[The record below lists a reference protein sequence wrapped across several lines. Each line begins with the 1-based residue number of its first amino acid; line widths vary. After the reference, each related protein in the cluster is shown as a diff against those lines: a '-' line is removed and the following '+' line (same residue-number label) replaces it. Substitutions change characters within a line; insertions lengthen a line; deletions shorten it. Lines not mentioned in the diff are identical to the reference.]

1 MIVYFTDRRLNV
13 LGLASSEIATGF
25 AITDDKKTE
34 SIENG
39 VVTFDVTIAYEQETK
54 ETLESYCEAGNYLFR
69 STGGEAEFYTIIDEE
84 TDSADQTITLYC
96 EDAGMDLLNGV
107 AGAFKADAAHPIA
120 WYFDQ
125 WLKGTGFTIGVNE
138 ISSLSRKLKWD
149 GETTITERLAS
160 VANQFDNA
168 EVSYSFEIDR
178 LKVSK
183 MYVNIFKKRGADKA
197 VKLRMG
203 REISNIKIKKSVA
216 DIATA
221 LKCTGGTPEGK
232 ETPITLNGYK
242 FDDGDFYV
250 DGDNLCCRSALK
262 RWGRLGTNQHIVK
275 TYSYDTS
282 SQSELC
288 AHAVTKLKSIKD
300 TAFSMSADIIRLPD
314 GVGVGDRVIIVDD
327 EGKTYVSTRLLTLEK
342 SVLTGSVA
350 ATLGD
355 YIQQDAGISAQVQE
369 LAEKFAAIATS
380 KADALAAAKAAEEAR
395 EKAEAAKSAADSAT
409 NTANAAKDTANAATS
424 TANAAKNTAD
434 AASTTAGQAK
444 ATADGAKNTADT
456 ATSTANTAND
466 TAKAAKNT
474 ADAASTTAGQ
484 AKATA
489 DTAKSTADAAKS
501 TAETNARDL
510 TNYITSNNSTLEVM
524 QSLIDGS
531 IMTWFFP
538 RPPEGTNEPTSKWTT
553 TDLKNQHLGD
563 LYYDT
568 DTGYCYRYQ
577 VEHQVYSWQRIT
589 DVDVTKALAD
599 AKNAQDTADGKRRVF
614 TVQPTPPYDVGDL
627 WAAGA
632 NGDIK
637 RCRIAKTSEQSYAAS
652 DWELASKYT
661 DDTTA
666 NAAKNTADNANN
678 KIDNMQIGGRNL
690 ALNSAKFDIN
700 AGAGNRYVSSYGS
713 GLIAAR
719 ADGLNEMR
727 LTGTGFKGIGVYVNC
742 LNLNVGDEIV
752 FSCFADAVGS
762 DNQMRFF
769 AMCYDASGTR
779 VFEKLYIDNSVW
791 LGDKKNLG
799 TIESGGTKRL
809 AVKIKWSDEAKSL
822 IDGGGRI
829 MLTFQIYAD
838 VASGDY
844 VSMYAPKLERGNKAT
859 DWTLAPE
866 DIDATTDQLRDDLN
880 STESQLNTQI
890 TEVSKKTDSTNSALN
905 EARDELSKRIAD
917 TMAQAQMA
925 AAAAKVAQTD
935 LDNYKSMTVDP
946 QLKTMSDFMAKYN
959 LSFRQDSTGLY
970 ITNQNADGTTAD
982 ISLRLGNDR
991 ISFVQGTG
999 DAAYEVAFISNNQLY
1014 ITSGEFLKGLR
1025 LGNYALIPG
1034 ANGNL
1039 SCKKVK

>member
-1 MIVYFTDRRLNV
+1 MIVYFADRKLNI
-13 LGLASSEIATGF
+13 LGLASTNIGTGYS
-25 AITDDKKTE
+25 IVQDKKTE
-34 SIENG
+34 NIENG
-39 VVTFDVTIAYEQETK
+39 VVTFDVTVFFDNEKRREIET
-54 ETLESYCEAGNYLFR
+54 YCEAGNYILR
-69 STGGEAEFYTIIDEE
+69 SSGGEAEFYTIIDEE
-84 TDSADQTITLYC
+84 IDSEEQTVTLYC
-96 EDAGMDLLNGV
+96 EDAGMDLLNGI
-107 AGAFKADAAHPIA
+107 AGKFEATEAHPIA

-149 GETTITERLAS
+149 GESTITERLAS

-168 EVSYSFEIDR
+168 EISYTFQIDR
-178 LKVSK
+178 LKVSA
-183 MYVNIFKKRGADKA
+183 MHVNIYKKRGADTK
-197 VKLRMG
+197 VKLRVG
-203 REISNIKIKKSVA
+203 VELEKINIKKSVA

-395 EKAEAAKSAADSAT
+395 KKAEAAKSAADSAT
-409 NTANAAKDTANAATS
+409 NTANAAKD

-444 ATADGAKNTADT
+444 ATADGAK
-456 ATSTANTAND
+456 S
-466 TAKAAKNT
+466 T
-474 ADAASTTAGQ
+474 ADAAKS
-484 AKATA
+484 TA
-489 DTAKSTADAAKS
+489 DTAKSTADTAKSTADTAKS
-501 TAETNARDL
+501 TAETNATDL

-666 NAAKNTADNANN
+666 N
-678 KIDNMQIGGRNL
+678 Q
-690 ALNSAKFDIN
+690 
-700 AGAGNRYVSSYGS
+700 
-713 GLIAAR
+713 
-719 ADGLNEMR
+719 
-727 LTGTGFKGIGVYVNC
+727 
-742 LNLNVGDEIV
+742 
-752 FSCFADAVGS
+752 
-762 DNQMRFF
+762 
-769 AMCYDASGTR
+769 
-779 VFEKLYIDNSVW
+779 
-791 LGDKKNLG
+791 
-799 TIESGGTKRL
+799 
-809 AVKIKWSDEAKSL
+809 VK
-822 IDGGGRI
+822 
-829 MLTFQIYAD
+829 
-838 VASGDY
+838 
-844 VSMYAPKLERGNKAT
+844 
-859 DWTLAPE
+859 
-866 DIDATTDQLRDDLN
+866 DDLTDTIN
-880 STESQLNTQI
+880 STESQLDGKITAVDKKATQ
-890 TEVSKKTDSTNSALN
+890 TATDLN
-905 EARDELSKRIAD
+905 AARDELSSGLAD
-917 TMAQAQMA
+917 AMAQAQAA

-935 LDNYKSMTVDP
+935 LNNYMNYKVDP
-946 QLKTMSDFMAKYN
+946 QLKTMSDFMAAYN
-959 LSFRQDSTGLY
+959 LSFHQDSSGLY
-970 ITNQNADGTTAD
+970 ITNQNSDGTPAD

-991 ISFVQGTG
+991 ISFIQGQG
-999 DAAYEVAFISNNQLY
+999 DDAFEVAFISDKQLY
-1014 ITSGEFLKGLR
+1014 ITSGEFLNGLR
-1025 LGNYALIPG
+1025 MGNYAFIPG
-1034 ANGNL
+1034 AAGDL
-1039 SCKKVK
+1039 SIKKVK

>member
-39 VVTFDVTIAYEQETK
+39 VVTFDVTIDYEQETK
-54 ETLESYCEAGNYLFR
+54 EILESYCEAGNYLFR

-96 EDAGMDLLNGV
+96 EDAGMDLLNGI

-125 WLKGTGFTIGVNE
+125 WIKGTGFEIGVNE
-138 ISSLSRKLKWD
+138 IASLSRKLEWD
-149 GETTITERLAS
+149 GESTITERLAS
-160 VANQFDNA
+160 VATQFDNA

-232 ETPITLNGYK
+232 EAPITLNGYK

-342 SVLTGSVA
+342 SVLTGSIA

-395 EKAEAAKSAADSAT
+395 KKAEAAKSAADSAT
-409 NTANAAKDTANAATS
+409 NTANTATS
-424 TANAAKNTAD
+424 TANAAKDTAD
-434 AASTTAGQAK
+434 AANSTAGQAK
-444 ATADGAKNTADT
+444 ATADSAKD
-456 ATSTANTAND
+456 
-466 TAKAAKNT
+466 
-474 ADAASTTAGQ
+474 
-484 AKATA
+484 TA

-501 TAETNARDL
+501 TADAASTTAGQAKSTAETAKSTAETAKSTADSAKTSADTNARDL
-510 TNYITSNNSTLEVM
+510 ANYITSNNSTLEVM

-538 RPPEGTNEPTSKWTT
+538 CPPADTNEPTSKWTT

-577 VEHQVYSWQRIT
+577 VEHQIYSWQRIT

-637 RCRIAKTSEQSYAAS
+637 RCKTSKTSSQSFDAS

-666 NAAKNTADNANN
+666 N
-678 KIDNMQIGGRNL
+678 Q
-690 ALNSAKFDIN
+690 
-700 AGAGNRYVSSYGS
+700 
-713 GLIAAR
+713 
-719 ADGLNEMR
+719 
-727 LTGTGFKGIGVYVNC
+727 
-742 LNLNVGDEIV
+742 
-752 FSCFADAVGS
+752 
-762 DNQMRFF
+762 
-769 AMCYDASGTR
+769 
-779 VFEKLYIDNSVW
+779 
-791 LGDKKNLG
+791 
-799 TIESGGTKRL
+799 
-809 AVKIKWSDEAKSL
+809 VK
-822 IDGGGRI
+822 
-829 MLTFQIYAD
+829 
-838 VASGDY
+838 
-844 VSMYAPKLERGNKAT
+844 
-859 DWTLAPE
+859 
-866 DIDATTDQLRDDLN
+866 DDLTDTIN
-880 STESQLNTQI
+880 STESQLNNQI

-917 TMAQAQMA
+917 AMAQAQTA

-970 ITNQNADGTTAD
+970 ITNQNADGTIAD

-991 ISFVQGTG
+991 ISFIQGTG

>member
-1 MIVYFTDRRLNV
+1 MIVYFADRKLNI
-13 LGLASSEIATGF
+13 LGLASTNIGTGY
-25 AITDDKKTE
+25 AIVQDKKTE
-34 SIENG
+34 NIENG
-39 VVTFDVTIAYEQETK
+39 VVTFDVTVFFDNEKRCEIET
-54 ETLESYCEAGNYLFR
+54 YCEAGNYILR
-69 STGGEAEFYTIIDEE
+69 SSGGEAEFYTIIDEE
-84 TDSADQTITLYC
+84 IDSEEQTITLYC
-96 EDAGMDLLNGV
+96 EDAGMDLLNGI
-107 AGAFKADAAHPIA
+107 AGKFEATEAHPIA

-149 GETTITERLAS
+149 GESTITERLAS

-168 EVSYSFEIDR
+168 EISYTFQIER
-178 LKVSK
+178 LKVSA
-183 MYVNIFKKRGADKA
+183 MHVNIYKKRGADTK
-197 VKLRMG
+197 VKLRVG
-203 REISNIKIKKSVA
+203 VELEKITIKKSVA

-221 LKCTGGTPEGK
+221 LKCTGGTPEGQ
-232 ETPITLNGYK
+232 ENPITLAGYS

-250 DGDNLCCRSALK
+250 SGDMVCCRSALK
-262 RWGRLGTNQHIVK
+262 KWGRLGTNQHIVK
-275 TYSYDTS
+275 TYSFDTT

-288 AHAVTKLKSIKD
+288 AHAVTKLKEIKD
-300 TAFSMSADIIRLPD
+300 TTFALTASIIKLPS
-314 GVGVGDRVIIVDD
+314 GVGVGDRVIIVD
-327 EGKTYVSTRLLTLEK
+327 EGEGLYISTRLLTLGTSVTTGDK
-342 SVLTGSVA
+342 S
-350 ATLGD
+350 ATFGEF
-355 YIQQDAGISAQVQE
+355 IAQDPGIAAQVQAI
-369 LAEKFAAIATS
+369 AEKISAIATS

-395 EKAEAAKSAADSAT
+395 KKAEAAKSAADSAT
-409 NTANAAKDTANAATS
+409 NTANAATS

-456 ATSTANTAND
+456 AKSTAD
-466 TAKAAKNT
+466 TAK
-474 ADAASTTAGQ
+474 S
-484 AKATA
+484 TA

-501 TAETNARDL
+501 TAETNATDL

-538 RPPEGTNEPTSKWTT
+538 RPPADDNEPTSKWTT

-666 NAAKNTADNANN
+666 N
-678 KIDNMQIGGRNL
+678 Q
-690 ALNSAKFDIN
+690 
-700 AGAGNRYVSSYGS
+700 
-713 GLIAAR
+713 
-719 ADGLNEMR
+719 
-727 LTGTGFKGIGVYVNC
+727 
-742 LNLNVGDEIV
+742 
-752 FSCFADAVGS
+752 
-762 DNQMRFF
+762 
-769 AMCYDASGTR
+769 
-779 VFEKLYIDNSVW
+779 
-791 LGDKKNLG
+791 
-799 TIESGGTKRL
+799 
-809 AVKIKWSDEAKSL
+809 VK
-822 IDGGGRI
+822 
-829 MLTFQIYAD
+829 
-838 VASGDY
+838 
-844 VSMYAPKLERGNKAT
+844 
-859 DWTLAPE
+859 
-866 DIDATTDQLRDDLN
+866 DDLTDTIN
-880 STESQLNTQI
+880 STESQLNNQI

-991 ISFVQGTG
+991 ISFIQGTG

>member
-1 MIVYFTDRRLNV
+1 MIVYFTDRRLNI
-13 LGLASSEIATGF
+13 LGLASTEIATGF
-25 AITDDKKTE
+25 AITEDKKTE

-39 VVTFDVTIAYEQETK
+39 VVTFDVTIAYEPETK
-54 ETLESYCEAGNYLFR
+54 ETLESYCEAGNYLLR
-69 STGGEAEFYTIIDEE
+69 STSAGEAEFYTIIDEE
-84 TDSADQTITLYC
+84 TDSAEQTITLYC

-107 AGAFKADAAHPIA
+107 AGTFKADAAHPIA

-125 WLKGTGFTIGVNE
+125 WIKGTGFEIGVNE
-138 ISSLSRKLKWD
+138 ISSLSRKLEWD
-149 GETTITERLAS
+149 GESTITERLAS
-160 VANQFDNA
+160 VATQFDNA
-168 EVSYSFEIDR
+168 EISYSFKIDR
-178 LKVSK
+178 LRVSK
-183 MYVNIFKKRGADKA
+183 MYVNIYKKRGADMA

-203 REISNIKIKKSVA
+203 KEVSNIKIKKSVA
-216 DIATA
+216 DVATA
-221 LKCTGGTPEGK
+221 LKCTGGTPEGQ
-232 ETPITLNGYK
+232 ETPITLSGYK
-242 FDDGDFYV
+242 YDDGDFYV
-250 DGDNLCCRSALK
+250 EGDTLRCRSALK
-262 RWGRLGTNQHIVK
+262 KWGRLGTNQHI
-275 TYSYDTS
+275 TQLYTFDTT

-300 TAFSMSADIIRLPD
+300 TAFSMTADIIRLPD
-314 GVGVGDRVIIVDD
+314 GLGVGDRVIVVDD
-327 EGKTYVSTRLLTLEK
+327 EGKIYVSTRLLTLER
-342 SVLTGSVA
+342 SVSSGEIA

-355 YIQQDAGISAQVQE
+355 FIQQDPGISSQVQE
-369 LAEKFAAIATS
+369 LAAKFAEIATS

-395 EKAEAAKSAADSAT
+395 KKAEAAESTANTAKSTADSAT
-409 NTANAAKDTANAATS
+409 NTANAATNTANAAAS

-444 ATADGAKNTADT
+444 ATADSAKNTAAT
-456 ATSTANTAND
+456 AKSTAD
-466 TAKAAKNT
+466 TAKST
-474 ADAASTTAGQ
+474 ADS
-484 AKATA
+484 AKSTA

-501 TAETNARDL
+501 TAETNANDL

-524 QSLIDGS
+524 QTLIDGS

-538 RPPEGTNEPTSKWTT
+538 RPPADANEPTSKWTT

-614 TVQPTPPYDVGDL
+614 VVQPTPPYDVGDL
-627 WAAGA
+627 WTAGA

-666 NAAKNTADNANN
+666 KKAQDTADSAKS
-678 KIDNMQIGGRNL
+678 KIDNLKVGGRNL
-690 ALNSAKFDIN
+690 ALNSAKLDKTPTV
-700 AGAGNRYVSSYGS
+700 GNRYAGPRFSSTKMTTRGDGFS
-713 GLIAAR
+713 EVQAASIWGGLRVFAN
-719 ADGLNEMR
+719 DYN
-727 LTGTGFKGIGVYVNC
+727 FKA
-742 LNLNVGDEIV
+742 GDELV
-752 FSCFADAVGS
+752 FSANVKSVGEK
-762 DNQMRFF
+762 MRVGFY
-769 AMCYDASGTR
+769 AMCYESSGKRNDNT
-779 VFEKLYIDNSVW
+779 LYIDDSDYLINNKTLGVFEAGTSRRVSV
-791 LGDKKNLG
+791 
-799 TIESGGTKRL
+799 R
-809 AVKIKWSDEAKSL
+809 IKWTDEAVDH
-822 IDGGGRI
+822 INDGGYI
-829 MLTFQIYAD
+829 ELTFQLATDLTSESSYLSI
-838 VASGDY
+838 
-844 VSMYAPKLERGNKAT
+844 YAPKLELGNRPT
-859 DWTLAPE
+859 DWTPAPE

-880 STESQLNTQI
+880 STESALNTQI
-890 TEVSKKTDSTNSALN
+890 NEVSKKTDSTNSALN

-917 TMAQAQMA
+917 AMAQAQMA

-991 ISFVQGTG
+991 ISFIQGTG

>member
-25 AITDDKKTE
+25 AITEDKKTE

-120 WYFDQ
+120 WYFNQ
-125 WLKGTGFTIGVNE
+125 WIKGTGFEIGVNE
-138 ISSLSRKLKWD
+138 IASLSRKLEWD
-149 GETTITERLAS
+149 GESTITERLAS
-160 VANQFDNA
+160 VATQFDNA

-342 SVLTGSVA
+342 SVLTGSIA

-395 EKAEAAKSAADSAT
+395 KKAEAAKSAADSAT
-409 NTANAAKDTANAATS
+409 NTANAAKNTADAANSTADTAKS
-424 TANAAKNTAD
+424 TADAAKSTAD

-444 ATADGAKNTADT
+444 ATADGAKSTADT
-456 ATSTANTAND
+456 AKSTAD
-466 TAKAAKNT
+466 TAK
-474 ADAASTTAGQ
+474 S
-484 AKATA
+484 TA

-501 TAETNARDL
+501 TAETNATDL

-538 RPPEGTNEPTSKWTT
+538 CPPADTNEPTSKWTT

-577 VEHQVYSWQRIT
+577 VEHQIYSWQRIT

-637 RCRIAKTSEQSYAAS
+637 KCRIAKTSEQSYADS

-666 NAAKNTADNANN
+666 N
-678 KIDNMQIGGRNL
+678 Q
-690 ALNSAKFDIN
+690 
-700 AGAGNRYVSSYGS
+700 
-713 GLIAAR
+713 
-719 ADGLNEMR
+719 
-727 LTGTGFKGIGVYVNC
+727 
-742 LNLNVGDEIV
+742 
-752 FSCFADAVGS
+752 
-762 DNQMRFF
+762 
-769 AMCYDASGTR
+769 
-779 VFEKLYIDNSVW
+779 
-791 LGDKKNLG
+791 
-799 TIESGGTKRL
+799 
-809 AVKIKWSDEAKSL
+809 VK
-822 IDGGGRI
+822 
-829 MLTFQIYAD
+829 
-838 VASGDY
+838 
-844 VSMYAPKLERGNKAT
+844 
-859 DWTLAPE
+859 
-866 DIDATTDQLRDDLN
+866 DDLTDTIN
-880 STESQLNTQI
+880 STESQLNNQI

-991 ISFVQGTG
+991 ISFIQGTG

>member
-1 MIVYFTDRRLNV
+1 MIIYFTDRRLNI
-13 LGLASSEIATGF
+13 LGLASTEIATGF
-25 AITDDKKTE
+25 AITEDKKTE

-39 VVTFDVTIAYEQETK
+39 VVTFDVTIAYEPETK
-54 ETLESYCEAGNYLFR
+54 ETLESYCEAGNYLLR
-69 STGGEAEFYTIIDEE
+69 STSAGEAEFYTIIDEE
-84 TDSADQTITLYC
+84 TDSAEQTITLYC

-107 AGAFKADAAHPIA
+107 AGTFKADAAHPIA

-125 WLKGTGFTIGVNE
+125 WIKGTGFEIGVNE
-138 ISSLSRKLKWD
+138 ISSLSRKLEWD
-149 GETTITERLAS
+149 GESTITERLAS
-160 VANQFDNA
+160 VATQFDNA
-168 EVSYSFEIDR
+168 EISYSFKIDR
-178 LKVSK
+178 LRVSK
-183 MYVNIFKKRGADKA
+183 MYVNIYKKRGADMA

-203 REISNIKIKKSVA
+203 KEVSNIKIKKSVA
-216 DIATA
+216 DVATA
-221 LKCTGGTPEGK
+221 LKCTGGTPEGQ
-232 ETPITLNGYK
+232 ETPITLSGYK
-242 FDDGDFYV
+242 YDDGDFYV
-250 DGDNLCCRSALK
+250 EGDTLRCRSALK
-262 RWGRLGTNQHIVK
+262 KWGRLGTNQHI
-275 TYSYDTS
+275 TQLYTFDTT

-300 TAFSMSADIIRLPD
+300 TAFSMTADIIRLPD
-314 GVGVGDRVIIVDD
+314 GLGVGDRVIVVDD
-327 EGKTYVSTRLLTLEK
+327 EGKIYVSTRLLTLER
-342 SVLTGSVA
+342 SVSSGDIA

-355 YIQQDAGISAQVQE
+355 FIQQDPGISSQVQE
-369 LAEKFAAIATS
+369 LAAKFAEIATS

-395 EKAEAAKSAADSAT
+395 KKAEAAESTANTAKSTADSAT
-409 NTANAAKDTANAATS
+409 NTANAATNTANAAAS

-444 ATADGAKNTADT
+444 ATADSAKNTAATAKSTADTAKSTADGAKNTAD
-456 ATSTANTAND
+456 A
-466 TAKAAKNT
+466 
-474 ADAASTTAGQ
+474 
-484 AKATA
+484 
-489 DTAKSTADAAKS
+489 AKSTADAAKS
-501 TAETNARDL
+501 TAETNATDL

-538 RPPEGTNEPTSKWTT
+538 RPPADANEPTSKWTT

-599 AKNAQDTADGKRRVF
+599 AKNAQDTADGKKRVF
-614 TVQPTPPYDVGDL
+614 VVQPTPPYDVGDL
-627 WAAGA
+627 WTAGA

-637 RCRIAKTSEQSYAAS
+637 RCRIAKTSEQSYADS

-666 NAAKNTADNANN
+666 NQVKDN
-678 KIDNMQIGGRNL
+678 
-690 ALNSAKFDIN
+690 
-700 AGAGNRYVSSYGS
+700 
-713 GLIAAR
+713 
-719 ADGLNEMR
+719 
-727 LTGTGFKGIGVYVNC
+727 LT
-742 LNLNVGDEIV
+742 D
-752 FSCFADAVGS
+752 
-762 DNQMRFF
+762 
-769 AMCYDASGTR
+769 
-779 VFEKLYIDNSVW
+779 
-791 LGDKKNLG
+791 
-799 TIESGGTKRL
+799 TI
-809 AVKIKWSDEAKSL
+809 
-822 IDGGGRI
+822 
-829 MLTFQIYAD
+829 
-838 VASGDY
+838 
-844 VSMYAPKLERGNKAT
+844 
-859 DWTLAPE
+859 
-866 DIDATTDQLRDDLN
+866 N
-880 STESQLNTQI
+880 STESALNTQI

-905 EARDELSKRIAD
+905 EARDELSRRIAD

-991 ISFVQGTG
+991 ISFIQGTG

>member
-54 ETLESYCEAGNYLFR
+54 ETLESYCEAGNYIFR

-125 WLKGTGFTIGVNE
+125 WIKGTGFEIGVNE
-138 ISSLSRKLKWD
+138 IASLSRKLEWD
-149 GETTITERLAS
+149 GESTITERLAS
-160 VANQFDNA
+160 VATQFDNA

-203 REISNIKIKKSVA
+203 REISKIKIKKSVA

-232 ETPITLNGYK
+232 EAPITLNGYK

-250 DGDNLCCRSALK
+250 DGDKLCCRSALK

-275 TYSYDTS
+275 TYSYDTA

-300 TAFSMSADIIRLPD
+300 TAFTMSADIIRLPD

-342 SVLTGSVA
+342 SVLTGSIA

-395 EKAEAAKSAADSAT
+395 KKAEAAKSAADSAT
-409 NTANAAKDTANAATS
+409 NTANAATNTANAATS
-424 TANAAKNTAD
+424 TANTANDTAKAAKSTAD

-444 ATADGAKNTADT
+444 ATADGAK
-456 ATSTANTAND
+456 S
-466 TAKAAKNT
+466 
-474 ADAASTTAGQ
+474 
-484 AKATA
+484 TA

-501 TAETNARDL
+501 TAETNATDL

-538 RPPEGTNEPTSKWTT
+538 CPPADTNEPTSKWTT

-599 AKNAQDTADGKRRVF
+599 AKTAQDTADGKRRVF

-666 NAAKNTADNANN
+666 N
-678 KIDNMQIGGRNL
+678 Q
-690 ALNSAKFDIN
+690 
-700 AGAGNRYVSSYGS
+700 
-713 GLIAAR
+713 
-719 ADGLNEMR
+719 
-727 LTGTGFKGIGVYVNC
+727 
-742 LNLNVGDEIV
+742 
-752 FSCFADAVGS
+752 
-762 DNQMRFF
+762 
-769 AMCYDASGTR
+769 
-779 VFEKLYIDNSVW
+779 
-791 LGDKKNLG
+791 
-799 TIESGGTKRL
+799 
-809 AVKIKWSDEAKSL
+809 VK
-822 IDGGGRI
+822 
-829 MLTFQIYAD
+829 
-838 VASGDY
+838 
-844 VSMYAPKLERGNKAT
+844 
-859 DWTLAPE
+859 
-866 DIDATTDQLRDDLN
+866 DDLTDTIN
-880 STESQLNTQI
+880 STESALNTQI
-890 TEVSKKTDSTNSALN
+890 NEVSKKTDSTNSALN

-991 ISFVQGTG
+991 ISFIQGTG

>member
-25 AITDDKKTE
+25 AITEDKKTE

-120 WYFDQ
+120 WYFNQ
-125 WLKGTGFTIGVNE
+125 WIKGTGFEIGVNE
-138 ISSLSRKLKWD
+138 IASLSRKLEWD
-149 GETTITERLAS
+149 GESTITERLAS
-160 VANQFDNA
+160 VATQFDNA

-342 SVLTGSVA
+342 SVLTGSIA

-395 EKAEAAKSAADSAT
+395 KKAEAAKSAADSAT
-409 NTANAAKDTANAATS
+409 NTANAAKNTADAANSTADTAKS
-424 TANAAKNTAD
+424 TADAAKSTAD

-444 ATADGAKNTADT
+444 ATADGAKSTADT
-456 ATSTANTAND
+456 AKSTAD
-466 TAKAAKNT
+466 TAK
-474 ADAASTTAGQ
+474 S
-484 AKATA
+484 TA

-501 TAETNARDL
+501 TAETNATDL

-538 RPPEGTNEPTSKWTT
+538 CPPADTNEPTSKWTT

-577 VEHQVYSWQRIT
+577 VEHQIYSWQRIT

-614 TVQPTPPYDVGDL
+614 AVQPTPPYDVGDL

-637 RCRIAKTSEQSYAAS
+637 KCRIAKTSEQSYADS

-666 NAAKNTADNANN
+666 N
-678 KIDNMQIGGRNL
+678 Q
-690 ALNSAKFDIN
+690 
-700 AGAGNRYVSSYGS
+700 
-713 GLIAAR
+713 
-719 ADGLNEMR
+719 
-727 LTGTGFKGIGVYVNC
+727 
-742 LNLNVGDEIV
+742 
-752 FSCFADAVGS
+752 
-762 DNQMRFF
+762 
-769 AMCYDASGTR
+769 
-779 VFEKLYIDNSVW
+779 
-791 LGDKKNLG
+791 
-799 TIESGGTKRL
+799 
-809 AVKIKWSDEAKSL
+809 VK
-822 IDGGGRI
+822 
-829 MLTFQIYAD
+829 
-838 VASGDY
+838 
-844 VSMYAPKLERGNKAT
+844 
-859 DWTLAPE
+859 
-866 DIDATTDQLRDDLN
+866 DDLTDTIN
-880 STESQLNTQI
+880 STESQLNNQI

-991 ISFVQGTG
+991 ISFIQGTG

>member
-96 EDAGMDLLNGV
+96 EDAGMDLLNGI

-125 WLKGTGFTIGVNE
+125 WIKGTGFEIGVNE
-138 ISSLSRKLKWD
+138 ISSLSRKLEWD
-149 GETTITERLAS
+149 GESTITERLAS
-160 VANQFDNA
+160 VATQFDNA

-232 ETPITLNGYK
+232 EAPITLNGYK

-342 SVLTGSVA
+342 SVLTGSIA

-395 EKAEAAKSAADSAT
+395 KKAEAAKSAADSAT
-409 NTANAAKDTANAATS
+409 NTANAAKDTADNATN

-444 ATADGAKNTADT
+444 ATADGAKSTANAAKSTADT
-456 ATSTANTAND
+456 AKS
-466 TAKAAKNT
+466 T

-484 AKATA
+484 AKSTA
-489 DTAKSTADAAKS
+489 ETAKSTAETAKSTADSAKTS
-501 TAETNARDL
+501 ADTNARDL
-510 TNYITSNNSTLEVM
+510 ANYITSNNSTLEVM

-538 RPPEGTNEPTSKWTT
+538 RPPADDTEPTSKWTS

-599 AKNAQDTADGKRRVF
+599 AKTAQDTADGKRRVF

-637 RCRIAKTSEQSYAAS
+637 RCRIAKTSEQSYAAA

-666 NAAKNTADNANN
+666 N
-678 KIDNMQIGGRNL
+678 Q
-690 ALNSAKFDIN
+690 
-700 AGAGNRYVSSYGS
+700 
-713 GLIAAR
+713 
-719 ADGLNEMR
+719 
-727 LTGTGFKGIGVYVNC
+727 
-742 LNLNVGDEIV
+742 
-752 FSCFADAVGS
+752 
-762 DNQMRFF
+762 
-769 AMCYDASGTR
+769 
-779 VFEKLYIDNSVW
+779 
-791 LGDKKNLG
+791 
-799 TIESGGTKRL
+799 
-809 AVKIKWSDEAKSL
+809 VK
-822 IDGGGRI
+822 
-829 MLTFQIYAD
+829 
-838 VASGDY
+838 
-844 VSMYAPKLERGNKAT
+844 
-859 DWTLAPE
+859 
-866 DIDATTDQLRDDLN
+866 DDLTDTIN
-880 STESQLNTQI
+880 STESQLNNQI

-917 TMAQAQMA
+917 AMAQAQTA

-935 LDNYKSMTVDP
+935 LANYKSMTVDP

-991 ISFVQGTG
+991 ISFIQGTG